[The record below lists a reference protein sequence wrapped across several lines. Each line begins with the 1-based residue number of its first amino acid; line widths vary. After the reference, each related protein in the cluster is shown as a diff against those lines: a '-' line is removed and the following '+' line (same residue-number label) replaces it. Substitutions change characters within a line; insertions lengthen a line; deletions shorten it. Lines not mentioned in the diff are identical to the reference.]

1 MSPADS
7 LFRLQFLQ
15 MEVFMTKEADIGQ
28 RIRDRRQELGL
39 SIRELGRRTDLTAS
53 FLSQVELGQANTSIN
68 SLRKI
73 ADALEVSMLFFFVES
88 NDPDPVVR
96 AGERPKITFSDLPV
110 TYELLT
116 PDRSRKLEI
125 FLGRLPAE
133 TGNIARM
140 LNAQTEECIYVL
152 SGQLAVGL
160 LSGDYLLNPGD
171 SIYFYGEELQT
182 ISCGSDEEVRWIS
195 CMTPPAF

>member
-1 MSPADS
+1 MTE
-7 LFRLQFLQ
+7 
-15 MEVFMTKEADIGQ
+15 EVNIGQ
-28 RIRDRRQELGL
+28 RIRDRRQEMGL
-39 SIRELGRRTDLTAS
+39 SVRELGRRTELTAS
-53 FLSQVELGQANTSIN
+53 FLSQVELGQANTSIS

-73 ADALEVSMLFFFVES
+73 ADALEVSMLFFFMQP
-88 NDPDPVVR
+88 NDPNPVIR

-125 FLGRLPAE
+125 FSAHLPPNS
-133 TGNIARM
+133 GNIARM

-152 SGQLAVGL
+152 SGQLVVGL
-160 LSGDYLLNPGD
+160 LSGEYLLNPGD
-171 SIYFYGEELQT
+171 SIYFRGEELQA

-195 CMTPPAF
+195 CITPPAF